1 MSESTRR
8 VHGKGATGTQE
19 LDVLIIGGGQSG
31 LATAYYVRKAT
42 DNYLVLDNQER
53 PGGAWLHAWDSMTL
67 FSASSFS
74 NLPGYPMPS
83 TPGYPSRDHVI
94 DYLTEYERR
103 YALPVVCPV
112 EVTDIAYSHA
122 RFTVNNRWSARELI
136 GATGTWSSPFVPHYP
151 GTFRGT
157 QWHSGTYPGPE
168 PFAGT
173 SVAVVGGG
181 NSAAQIAAELSSCTE
196 VTWYTRRPPRFIP
209 DDVDGLELFHNNRK
223 RMLAILR
230 GEKDPGPD
238 RELGDI
244 VMLPAIRA
252 ARDSGRLV
260 AHPMFDSLDNVTADH
275 LIWCTGFRP
284 ALGPLRG
291 HLHNPHL
298 HLVGYGDIVGPGAAT
313 ITGVAPY
320 AKAAAKKATQN
331 L

>member
-196 VTWYTRRPPRFIP
+196 VTWYTRRPLVLYPTTWTALSSFTTTGSGCLRSCVARKIP
-209 DDVDGLELFHNNRK
+209 APTVNW
-223 RMLAILR
+223 AI
-230 GEKDPGPD
+230 
-238 RELGDI
+238 
-244 VMLPAIRA
+244 
-252 ARDSGRLV
+252 S
-260 AHPMFDSLDNVTADH
+260 
-275 LIWCTGFRP
+275 
-284 ALGPLRG
+284 
-291 HLHNPHL
+291 
-298 HLVGYGDIVGPGAAT
+298 
-313 ITGVAPY
+313 
-320 AKAAAKKATQN
+320 
-331 L
+331 